1 MTCVPVL
8 SGVTNQPFVL
18 CTFVVRCV
26 LCICVV
32 RCDQSPICPV
42 YLCCHVWPINHFVL
56 CTFVVRCVSDVLSDV
71 TNQPFVL
78 CTCVVRCDKS
88 TICPVLSGVANQPF
102 PRPGGEHR
110 LQRPRHGAQP
120 RLSHRAN
127 PHAGKAPFL
136 KELALSGSS
145 PR

>member
-1 MTCVPVL
+1 MSCVSVL

-18 CTFVVRCV
+18 CTSVVRCG
-26 LCICVV
+26 
-32 RCDQSPICPV
+32 QSTICPV
-42 YLCCHVWPINHFVL
+42 YLCCQLWPINHFS
-56 CTFVVRCVSDVLSDV
+56 CVPLLSGVSCLSVLSDV

-88 TICPVLSGVANQPF
+88 TICSVLSGVANQPF

-110 LQRPRHGAQP
+110 LQRPRHGTQP

-127 PHAGKAPFL
+127 PHAGKAPLL